1 MSDQQ
6 EKERKQEIEREQNRE
21 HMELQLQIQEKK
33 EQNREH
39 MLRPSPRQQIQE
51 QKEQNRE
58 DMLQRPSF
66 VKPERQFF
74 ATMLTV
80 ESGRQPQPPRK
91 ICKFEPD
98 CWNENPEH
106 RELYIHPSSN
116 LQEFEKMSRVQRDS
130 WSSQQAKKEEE
141 KALKA
146 HGPVSS
152 QAHGPVSRQAYEHT
166 SVPPSPWFNSMSSEQ
181 QPTLTK
187 QVHELERKDG
197 SEAFLQKKYIKY
209 KTKYNNLKNK
219 LI

>member
-6 EKERKQEIEREQNRE
+6 EKERKQEIERRKQKFEKEQNRE
-21 HMELQLQIQEKK
+21 HMELQRQPLQQ
-33 EQNREH
+33 
-39 MLRPSPRQQIQE
+39 QQIQE
-51 QKEQNRE
+51 QKGQNRE
-58 DMLQRPSF
+58 HMLQRPSF
-66 VKPERQFF
+66 VVPERQIF
-74 ATMLTV
+74 ATMLTI
-80 ESGRQPQPPRK
+80 ESGRKPPRK

-106 RELYIHPSSN
+106 RELYIHPSN
-116 LQEFEKMSRVQRDS
+116 PEEFEKMSRVQQDS

-146 HGPVSS
+146 HGPVSR
-152 QAHGPVSRQAYEHT
+152 QAYGPVSRQAYGPVSRQAYEHT

-187 QVHELERKDG
+187 QVRELERKDG
-197 SEAFLQKKYIKY
+197 SEAFWQKKYIKY